1 VYLLPIPPRPR
12 RTQHTVSSLTLTILF
27 KLAVTAWLAIVA
39 VWDSRTGLIPNWL
52 TLPVALVGGALS
64 LYAGPMEARVIL
76 LLCWAVLLIIWQLH
90 IFGGGD
96 AKFLMGLFALFP
108 RVDFALVFCIV
119 LFLVTLP
126 LVIVKLWRQRPEERQ
141 QKLAARL
148 RAGQFLPTSEELK
161 QRGQRVVWTHSL
173 AGAVALWLL
182 W

>member
-1 VYLLPIPPRPR
+1 M
-12 RTQHTVSSLTLTILF
+12 SSLPLTILF
-27 KLAVTAWLAIVA
+27 KLAVTIWLAIVA

-119 LFLVTLP
+119 LFLVTLA
-126 LVIVKLWRQRPEERQ
+126 LVVAAWRRQRPGDLGRG
-141 QKLAARL
+141 LAARL
-148 RAGQFLPTSEELK
+148 AERQFLPTSDELAR
-161 QRGQRVVWTHSL
+161 RGRHYAWTFSL

-182 W
+182 G